1 MISSQ
6 IIIVIETSLIKY
18 KSYISTRTDILN
30 KLSQIFRFSTCR
42 LVDISVNK
50 VCGNMAV
57 IFQCTSSSIILM
69 FMIRCNSCSS
79 IIPTIVISCEY
90 KRIYV
95 EYTFTCTIFPVCS
108 LISKFL
114 FRSNYFLSKVLSDIT
129 YSTYSIYIFNFDI
142 KCRRVVTISIILK
155 GTYNCRVHSPY
166 QIV

>member
-1 MISSQ
+1 MISCQ

-18 KSYISTRTDILN
+18 KSYIGTRTDILN

-50 VCGNMAV
+50 VCGNMA
-57 IFQCTSSSIILM
+57 ISFQFTISSIILM
-69 FMIRCNSCSS
+69 FMIRCNSCS

-108 LISKFL
+108 LVSKFL

-155 GTYNCRVHSPY
+155 GTYSCRVHSPY